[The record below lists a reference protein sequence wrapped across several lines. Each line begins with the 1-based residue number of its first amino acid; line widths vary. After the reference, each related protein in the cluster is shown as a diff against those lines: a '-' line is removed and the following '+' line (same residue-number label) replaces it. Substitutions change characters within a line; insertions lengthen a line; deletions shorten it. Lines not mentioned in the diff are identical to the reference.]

1 MLNRIFLSV
10 FTLIVFAILM
20 LTGMEL
26 LNEANTLMNIGGIIL
41 MICSI
46 YFVIRIILRIFRS
59 SSPSN
64 PKDTYEK

>member
-10 FTLIVFAILM
+10 FALIVFAILM

>member
-10 FTLIVFAILM
+10 FTLIVFVILM

-46 YFVIRIILRIFRS
+46 YFVIRIILRIIRS

>member
-1 MLNRIFLSV
+1 
-10 FTLIVFAILM
+10 M